1 MKDENKTK
9 EQLIGEL
16 VEMRQRVTELEA
28 ADAGHVEMIPA
39 EVLATATRNQIF
51 ALAAVV
57 DAKDPYTFTHSKG
70 VAEIAET
77 VGDAVGLS
85 KKKLQDL
92 RAAAL
97 LHDIGKVGVPDE
109 ILTKADKLSGEEMTI
124 VKKHAAEGARIVGFV
139 KELEALV
146 PMIRHHHEWYDG
158 SGYPDGLRGKDI
170 PLGARILCIADAY
183 DTMTTPRGY
192 REVLSQKDAL
202 GELRWYS
209 EKQFD
214 PELVKAFCRACG
226 ASEEDE
232 D

>member
-1 MKDENKTK
+1 MKDEDKTR
-9 EQLIGEL
+9 EQLISEL
-16 VEMRQRVTELEA
+16 AEMRQRVAELERVNS
-28 ADAGHVEMIPA
+28 GCVEMVPA
-39 EVLATATRNQIF
+39 DVLATATRNQIF

-70 VAEIAET
+70 VSEIAET
-77 VGDAVGLS
+77 IGDAIGLS

-92 RAAAL
+92 RDAAL

-109 ILTKADKLSGEEMTI
+109 ILTKADKLSGEEMAI

-146 PMIRHHHEWYDG
+146 PMIRYHHEWYDG
-158 SGYPDGLRGKDI
+158 SGYPDGLRGEDI

-192 REVLSQKDAL
+192 REVLSQEDAL
-202 GELRWYS
+202 KELRWYS

-214 PELVKAFCRACG
+214 PKLIEAFCRALG
-226 ASEEDE
+226 EADE
-232 D
+232 DDE